1 MINNLNFLNNNY
13 DDSIIF
19 NDEDYN
25 SLIQE
30 YNDIIK
36 NNISEQET
44 NVLQK
49 Y

>member
-13 DDSIIF
+13 DDSMIL

-36 NNISEQET
+36 NNISEQE
-44 NVLQK
+44 NNIH
-49 Y
+49 

>member
-36 NNISEQET
+36 NSISEQE
-44 NVLQK
+44 NSVL
-49 Y
+49 